1 MKKIL
6 KSLVA
11 AMIVSATIVTVST
24 PTTTHAASGDWRKDS
39 IGWWYRNSDGSYPK
53 SKWERIGDKWYYFDG
68 RGYIIHSKWEYINGH
83 WYYFNTSGHM
93 TENTWKMVGDKWYYF
108 DTKGHMLHDQWVG
121 DYYVG
126 KNGDMLKNTVTP
138 DNYVVGSDGKWDK
151 RFSRELAEKA
161 KNRFN
166 SKTLNLYR
174 SDISKYSEA
183 YSITFGKRDEYN
195 TALQLIETIYP
206 EYNAVDNAKRAIKKI
221 VDDQNNSN
229 NPMTFRHSKYSMTR
243 SLTLRDVSENSH
255 SYYMFSEEEVNKAFA
270 ALSSE
275 INFSKFFKDQ
285 AIKSLQNI
293 EHAYTISSKINY
305 EKHLAAKGFTKE
317 EIDNAFKFVK
327 IDFVKNAQHV
337 ASTLLGLNKPSEISR
352 SYIINCLIENDHFTK
367 DEAEKGVDRLNYD
380 FKVNIR
386 NWINRNSLADSTWA
400 WAKLYSKNH
409 IIYHLTQFDK
419 FAESEVREVL
429 AEYNINYTERAR
441 LRAIDILKNGK
452 YSRSDLIKT
461 LTDQWKF
468 TKEEAINA
476 VKDLKHENLID

>member
-1 MKKIL
+1 MNKLIKNL
-6 KSLVA
+6 AVA
-11 AMIVSATIVTVST
+11 AAISIAIIGVYAPATASANGGS
-24 PTTTHAASGDWRKDS
+24 WQRDS
-39 IGWWYRNSDGSYPK
+39 VGWWYKNSNGSYPK
-53 SKWERIGDKWYYFDG
+53 NDWQRIDGKWYYFDERGYITHSKWERIKDY
-68 RGYIIHSKWEYINGH
+68 

-93 TENTWKMVGDKWYYF
+93 TENTWEMIGDKWYYF

-161 KNRFN
+161 KTRFN
-166 SKTLNLYR
+166 AQYLNLYH
-174 SDISKYSEA
+174 SDHSKYAEA
-183 YSITFGKRDEYN
+183 YSITFGNRGEYN
-195 TALQLIETIYP
+195 TALQLIEIIYP

-285 AIKSLQNI
+285 AIKNLQNI
-293 EHAYTISSKINY
+293 EHVYTISSKINY

-337 ASTLLGLNKPSEISR
+337 ANRTLHLNKKSIDSR
-352 SYIINCLIENDHFTK
+352 SYIIKYLTDKTYNYQFTK
-367 DEAEKGVDRLNYD
+367 EEAEEGVNRLNYD
-380 FKVNIR
+380 FKINLR
-386 NWINRNSLADSTWA
+386 NLIEINFITNNDISSRESIVA
-400 WAKLYSKNH
+400 H
-409 IIYHLTQFDK
+409 IVRYNLFE
-419 FAESEVREVL
+419 ESETREVL
-429 AEYNINYTERAR
+429 KEYNINYTERAR

-468 TKEEAINA
+468 TKEEATNA